1 MKSRLTDLKLNEYIR
16 EVLSYRADLRDS
28 DSRLITHIWYKE
40 AEQLGINLKG
50 ISGFELLKYLQTETF
65 TSTESIRRSR
75 QKVQEQ
81 HPETRGKKYLDR
93 QAKANEVREFYRKDA
108 A

>member
-1 MKSRLTDLKLNEYIR
+1 MDTKLHDYIR
-16 EVLSYRADLRDS
+16 EVLTRRPELRDS
-28 DSRLITHIWYKE
+28 DSLLIAHIWYKE
-40 AEQLGINLKG
+40 ATESGINLETT
-50 ISGFELLKYLQTETF
+50 SAFQFLKHLQAEKF

-81 HPETRGKKYLDR
+81 HAETRGQKYLER
-93 QAKANEVREFYRKDA
+93 QAKANEVKDFYRKDA